1 MFTFNVYTLK
11 DEKNEKIDGTPVFPL
26 GIGELLDERLNEA
39 YITLVNSETPVF
51 RPCTEVMVEVLNN
64 NIPTQHYYFIVARDD
79 ASEMPIGSG
88 LYKHDLYLIE
98 RTKLLEGVIGQTVTF
113 TNTSQELQGT
123 ENSIVVTPVDMPDT
137 FLANSEVT
145 DGSPSATTSKLTSK
159 LGELNPVEY
168 KTPCTSGEPI
178 VILSPSKVANVLI
191 EHLSSTTEAN
201 GRTELSYYLG
211 KGHGQHNT
219 QVQCTIDGSTVTN
232 EDYTNDITVTPKNS
246 LVIEYTIA
254 INFTYNLLGKNNRKN
269 LLYKFSYSLAAV
281 PNKYPMPRLTIADCI
296 NRCLELATPVYLGE
310 ERKYYLDPEQE
321 LEYSKIIAPEF
332 TMTQATLREQLKT
345 IGGYIHAEPRLLGGN
360 GERKPGLK
368 ESQIIHFDKLG
379 VSSVVNSPTTYVG
392 NALTYDINQY
402 CTQIDS
408 TAQNIVNA
416 LNWAQ
421 GVVVSPSNNGIRTV
435 RTETVNIRVQESNA
449 NVPTTFPIQSITKV
463 ECGIITSGTEETEM
477 FDITPYV
484 YEQTEYDANLTSYKG
499 AYPRS
504 KAYAIY
510 YTIGQKNIKG
520 LFYKAST
527 EMSEVFGQYWTYY
540 SIVNILSMVSGK
552 NTGEIRDK
560 FAGDYVGRLAFRVSY
575 IPIYQTRVTHGKQMA
590 DGAEEY
596 TQVYNQSENIIEA
609 RYYGENIKGAAARLG
624 NIEQSRTYI
633 VKDLADIPQVGVCVN
648 VGTADEP
655 NLYAISG
662 VNAQI
667 FPKHIKFSLA
677 LTKDFNRISEYVG
690 ISSVKRVYEVSE
702 RQAYLRNILLKEYA
716 VVGEPIKASP
726 GIFRDYS
733 ALTGTFKAQSDA
745 TLVSQVYAWGGTK
758 STPVGT
764 DVTPLTKVAL
774 PVISS
779 AFGNA
784 MVFSWNYKDNY
795 SAGEMVEWQSEA
807 NVSGWWQQDVP
818 YCDYY
823 GRMEWMNFALLA
835 RDGEDKERGAEA
847 KNGAARRL
855 PLLYSQTPATG
866 VIGTNGTP
874 YHIVKDSREIIQ
886 MNYEL
891 EFKSNLPY
899 FVIGSALASNC
910 PLVNA
915 QSKGTTLVIFKDGRK
930 IGKFDRAVDTTGAS
944 KWADTSFVM
953 TPGVG
958 TKIEFSMYANSE
970 LQSCSAWAIVTTP
983 STTEKEVDDGNGG
996 KTTQT
1001 IYEGGEI
1008 LIACNDPQR
1017 FAKECGRTFYI
1028 TLVKN
1033 LKEANK

>member
-1 MFTFNVYTLK
+1 MFTFTVSRLGK
-11 DEKNEKIDGTPVFPL
+11 DGNGRDVWGYIDGTPVFPL

-39 YITLVNSETPVF
+39 YITIVNSKTPVF
-51 RPCTEVMVEVLNN
+51 RPCTEIMVTVKEGEA
-64 NIPTQHYYFIVARDD
+64 IKKQYYFIVARDD
-79 ASEMPIGSG
+79 AAEMPIGSG
-88 LYKHDLYLIE
+88 MYKHDLYLIE
-98 RTKLLEGVIGQTVTF
+98 RTKLLEGVLGQTVTF
-113 TNTSQELQGT
+113 TNTGEASVKDA
-123 ENSIVVTPVDMPDT
+123 IPV
-137 FLANSEVT
+137 
-145 DGSPSATTSKLTSK
+145 SATINESNWGGIEFKDCPFVKSPVA
-159 LGELNPVEY
+159 LGAP
-168 KTPCTSGEPI
+168 
-178 VILSPSKVANVLI
+178 
-191 EHLSSTTEAN
+191 
-201 GRTELSYYLG
+201 
-211 KGHGQHNT
+211 
-219 QVQCTIDGSTVTN
+219 
-232 EDYTNDITVTPKNS
+232 
-246 LVIEYTIA
+246 YTIPSSKSVGEYFA
-254 INFTYNLLGKNNRKN
+254 EKFTDSAYDVVAEEIGIQGNDSQFDPMFYTSFVFDGEETRWDETRTIIPTSNNVEIVYKLAFASHPKGPAGSVSNL
-269 LLYKFSYSLAAV
+269 YAFITYDLAAV

-296 NRCLELATPVYLGE
+296 NRCLELATPVYLGG

-321 LEYSKIIAPEF
+321 EEYFKIIAPEF

-345 IGGYIHAEPRLLGGN
+345 IGGYIHAEPRLLGGLGKVALAN
-360 GERKPGLK
+360 GTEVAKNR
-368 ESQIIHFDKLG
+368 IIHFDKLG
-379 VSSVVNSPTTYVG
+379 VSSVVNAPTTYVG

-421 GVVVSPSNNGIRTV
+421 GVVVSPSNNGIRTL

-449 NVPTTFPIQSITKV
+449 NVPTSFPIQSITKV
-463 ECGIITSGTEETEM
+463 ECGIITSGEEETEM

-510 YTIGQKNIKG
+510 YTIGQNNIKG

-527 EMSEVFGQYWTYY
+527 EFSEVFGQYWTFY
-540 SIVNILSMVSGK
+540 SIVNILSKV
-552 NTGEIRDK
+552 TGETTTAIRAK
-560 FAGDYVGRLAFRVSY
+560 FEGDYVGRLAFRVSY

-633 VKDLADIPQVGVCVN
+633 VKDLADIPNVGVCVN
-648 VGTADEP
+648 VGTEDEP

-662 VNAQI
+662 INAQI
-667 FPKHIKFSLA
+667 FPEHIKFSLA

-716 VVGEPIKASP
+716 VVGKPITANP
-726 GIFRDYS
+726 GVFRDYS
-733 ALTGTFKAQSDA
+733 ALTGIFKPQSDA

-764 DVTPLTKVAL
+764 DTTPLTKVAL

-795 SAGEMVEWQSEA
+795 SAGEKIEWQSEA

-823 GRMEWMNFALLA
+823 GRMEWMNFSLLA
-835 RDGEDKERGAEA
+835 RDSEDKERGAEA

-891 EFKSNLPY
+891 EFKSDLPY
-899 FVIGSALASNC
+899 LVIGSALASNC

-915 QSKGTTLVIFKDGRK
+915 QSKEVQFFLFNEK
-930 IGKFDRAVDTTGAS
+930 IGKFDRTIPTPTFGYAVDNDNFKVEEDEGCVKITIP
-944 KWADTSFVM
+944 VQ
-953 TPGVG
+953 TP
-958 TKIEFSMYANSE
+958 T
-970 LQSCSAWAIVTTP
+970 AWAIATTQR
-983 STTEKEVDDGNGG
+983 TIKKEVDNGNGG

-1017 FAKECGRTFYI
+1017 FAEECGRTFYI

>member
-11 DEKNEKIDGTPVFPL
+11 DEKYEKIDGTPVFPL

-39 YITLVNSETPVF
+39 YITLVNSTTPVF
-51 RPCTEVMVEVLNN
+51 RPCTEVMVQVLDD
-64 NIPTQHYYFIVARDD
+64 NIPNEYYYFIVARDD

-98 RTKLLEGVIGQTVTF
+98 RTKLLEGIIGQTITF
-113 TNTSQELQGT
+113 TNTGEASVKDAIPILPT
-123 ENSIVVTPVDMPDT
+123 LSDNTASFLDFSIIDIKSPVLLYSPLTVKSAREVGEMVAKKANKDGNGNLVVTLLTDYDGFTTRTVISNATDT
-137 FLANSEVT
+137 VYSYGDSAEFIPSRGTIEIRYDLALSWSAKGS
-145 DGSPSATTSKLTSK
+145 DGTQGGRTQYKKLTAT
-159 LGELNPVEY
+159 Y
-168 KTPCTSGEPI
+168 
-178 VILSPSKVANVLI
+178 VIA
-191 EHLSSTTEAN
+191 
-201 GRTELSYYLG
+201 
-211 KGHGQHNT
+211 
-219 QVQCTIDGSTVTN
+219 
-232 EDYTNDITVTPKNS
+232 
-246 LVIEYTIA
+246 A
-254 INFTYNLLGKNNRKN
+254 I
-269 LLYKFSYSLAAV
+269 
-281 PNKYPMPRLTIADCI
+281 PNAYPMPRLTIADCI

-310 ERKYYLDPEQE
+310 ERKYYLDPAQE

-345 IGGYIHAEPRLLGGN
+345 IGGYIHAEPRLLGGT

-368 ESQIIHFDKLG
+368 ECQIIHFDKLG
-379 VSSVVNSPTTYVG
+379 VSSVVDAPTTYVG

-421 GVVVSPSNNGIRTV
+421 GVVVSPSNNGIRTP
-435 RTETVNIRVQESNA
+435 RTETVNIRVQETNA
-449 NVPTTFPIQSITKV
+449 DVSTTFPIQSITKV
-463 ECGIITSGTEETEM
+463 ECGIIVDGKTETEM

-552 NTGEIRDK
+552 STNEIRDK

-648 VGTADEP
+648 VGTAEEP

-667 FPKHIKFSLA
+667 FPEHIKFSLA

-716 VVGEPIKASP
+716 VVGKPITANP
-726 GIFRDYS
+726 GVFRDYS
-733 ALTGTFKAQSDA
+733 ALTGIFKPQSDA

-764 DVTPLTKVAL
+764 DTTPLTKVAL

-795 SAGEMVEWQSEA
+795 SAGEKIEDEKEGD
-807 NVSGWWQQDVP
+807 VSGWWQQDVP

-835 RDGEDKERGAEA
+835 RDSEDKESGAEA

-899 FVIGSALASNC
+899 LIVGSALASNC

-915 QSKGTTLVIFKDGRK
+915 QSKEVQFLLFNEK
-930 IGKFDRAVDTTGAS
+930 IGKFDRTIPTPTFGYAVDNDNFKVEEDEGR
-944 KWADTSFVM
+944 V
-953 TPGVG
+953 
-958 TKIEFSMYANSE
+958 KITIPV
-970 LQSCSAWAIVTTP
+970 QTQTAWAIATSQ
-983 STTEKEVDDGNGG
+983 STIKKDVDNGNGG

-1017 FAKECGRTFYI
+1017 FAKECGNTFYI

>member
-1 MFTFNVYTLK
+1 MFTFNVYTIK
-11 DEKNEKIDGTPVFPL
+11 DEKYEKIDGTPVFPL

-39 YITLVNSETPVF
+39 YITLVNSTTPVF

-88 LYKHDLYLIE
+88 IYKHDLYLIE
-98 RTKLLEGVIGQTVTF
+98 RTKLLEGVLGQTVTF
-113 TNTSQELQGT
+113 TNTGMASAS
-123 ENSIVVTPVDMPDT
+123 NVVVI
-137 FLANSEVT
+137 
-145 DGSPSATTSKLTSK
+145 SPSVYGDKIDFDYSVLDITSPILQNAEYHIRSVQSVADALISNYEAMAGGNVTIDLLEKYGNFETKLTITDATPIV
-159 LGELNPVEY
+159 LNWNEEYYITPIRGNVELRYDMAFTYRAASVPTLY
-168 KTPCTSGEPI
+168 KTM
-178 VILSPSKVANVLI
+178 
-191 EHLSSTTEAN
+191 
-201 GRTELSYYLG
+201 
-211 KGHGQHNT
+211 
-219 QVQCTIDGSTVTN
+219 TVTF
-232 EDYTNDITVTPKNS
+232 S
-246 LVIEYTIA
+246 IA
-254 INFTYNLLGKNNRKN
+254 V
-269 LLYKFSYSLAAV
+269 V
-281 PNKYPMPRLTIADCI
+281 PNKYPIPRLTIADCI

-310 ERKYYLDPEQE
+310 ERKYYLDPAQE

-345 IGGYIHAEPRLLGGN
+345 IGGYIHAEPRLLGGT

-368 ESQIIHFDKLG
+368 ECQIIHFDKLG
-379 VSSVVNSPTTYVG
+379 VSSVVDAPTTYVG

-421 GVVVSPSNNGIRTV
+421 GVVVSPSNNGIRAM

-449 NVPTTFPIQSITKV
+449 NVPTSFPIQSITKV
-463 ECGIITSGTEETEM
+463 ECGIITSGSAETVM
-477 FDITPYV
+477 YDITPYV
-484 YEQTEYDANLTSYKG
+484 FEQTEYDANLTSYKG

-510 YTIGQKNIKG
+510 YTIGQKNLKG
-520 LFYKAST
+520 VFYKAST
-527 EMSEVFGQYWTYY
+527 EFSEVFGEYWTYY
-540 SIVNILSMVSGK
+540 SIVNILAKVMG
-552 NTGEIRDK
+552 TGEGEVRNM
-560 FAGDYVGRLAFRVSY
+560 FQGDYVGRLAFRVSY
-575 IPIYQTRVTHGKQMA
+575 IPIYQTRVSHGKQY
-590 DGAEEY
+590 AESGQEY

-633 VKDLADIPQVGVCVN
+633 VKDFDEIPQVGVCVN
-648 VGTADEP
+648 VGTDEVP

-667 FPKHIKFSLA
+667 FPEHIKFSLA

-702 RQAYLRNILLKEYA
+702 RNAYLRNVLLKEYA
-716 VVGEPIKASP
+716 VVGKKVEGAQP
-726 GIFRDYS
+726 GVFRDYS
-733 ALTGTFKAQSDA
+733 ALSGTFIHDSEVK
-745 TLVSQVYAWGGTK
+745 TVSQVYAWGGIK
-758 STPVGT
+758 GTPVGE
-764 DVTPLTKVAL
+764 DATPLTKVAL

-795 SAGEMVEWQSEA
+795 SAGEKIEYQSES

-823 GRMEWMNFALLA
+823 GRIEWMNFALIA
-835 RDGEDKERGAEA
+835 RESEDGERETTAR
-847 KNGAARRL
+847 NGAARRL
-855 PLLYSQTPATG
+855 PQLYSQKPTTAN
-866 VIGTNGTP
+866 IGTNGTP

-886 MNYEL
+886 MNFEL

-899 FVIGSALASNC
+899 LIIGSALASNC

-915 QSKGTTLVIFKDGRK
+915 ESKGTVLCIFTDGRK
-930 IGKFDRAVDTTGAS
+930 IGKFDRTVDTSSGTSQWG
-944 KWADTSFVM
+944 DTAYDLLSDG
-953 TPGVG
+953 GV
-958 TKIEFSMYANSE
+958 KIEFSRYAASTMQE
-970 LQSCSAWAIVTTP
+970 CSAWAIITNP
-983 STTEKEVDDGNGG
+983 STTTIDVDDGSGG

-1008 LIACNDPQR
+1008 LIACNDPVR
-1017 FAKECGRTFYI
+1017 FLEENERTVYI

-1033 LKEANK
+1033 L

>member
-11 DEKNEKIDGTPVFPL
+11 DEKYEKIDGTPVFPL

-39 YITLVNSETPVF
+39 YITLVNSNTPVF

-88 LYKHDLYLIE
+88 RYKHDLYLIE
-98 RTKLLEGVIGQTVTF
+98 RTKLLEGVIGQTITF
-113 TNTSQELQGT
+113 TNTGEASVKDAI
-123 ENSIVVTPVDMPDT
+123 SILPTLSDDNESFLDFSIIDIKSPVLLYSPLTVKSAREVGEMVAAKANKDGNGNLVVTLLTDYDGFTTRTVISNATDT
-137 FLANSEVT
+137 VYSYGDSAEFIPSRGTIEIRYDLALSWSAKGS
-145 DGSPSATTSKLTSK
+145 DGTQGGKTQYKKLTAT
-159 LGELNPVEY
+159 Y
-168 KTPCTSGEPI
+168 
-178 VILSPSKVANVLI
+178 VIA
-191 EHLSSTTEAN
+191 
-201 GRTELSYYLG
+201 
-211 KGHGQHNT
+211 
-219 QVQCTIDGSTVTN
+219 
-232 EDYTNDITVTPKNS
+232 
-246 LVIEYTIA
+246 A
-254 INFTYNLLGKNNRKN
+254 I
-269 LLYKFSYSLAAV
+269 
-281 PNKYPMPRLTIADCI
+281 PNAYPMPRITIADCI

-310 ERKYYLDPEQE
+310 ERKYYLDPVQE

-345 IGGYIHAEPRLLGGN
+345 IGGYIHAEPRLLGGT

-368 ESQIIHFDKLG
+368 ECQIIHFDKLG
-379 VSSVVNSPTTYVG
+379 VSSVVDAPTTYVG

-421 GVVVSPSNNGIRTV
+421 GVVVSPSNNGIRTP

-484 YEQTEYDANLTSYKG
+484 YEQTEYDSNLTSYKG

-552 NTGEIRDK
+552 STNEIRDK

-633 VKDLADIPQVGVCVN
+633 VKDLADIPKVGVCVN
-648 VGTADEP
+648 VGTAEKP

-667 FPKHIKFSLA
+667 FPEHIKFSLA

-716 VVGEPIKASP
+716 VVGNPITANP

-733 ALTGTFKAQSDA
+733 ALTGIFKPQSDA

-764 DVTPLTKVAL
+764 DTTPLTKVAL

-795 SAGEMVEWQSEA
+795 SAGEKIEFEKEGD
-807 NVSGWWQQDVP
+807 VSGWWQQDVP

-835 RDGEDKERGAEA
+835 RDSEDKESGAEA

-866 VIGTNGTP
+866 VIGTNGMP

-886 MNYEL
+886 INYEL

-899 FVIGSALASNC
+899 LIVGSALASNC

-915 QSKGTTLVIFKDGRK
+915 QSKEVQFFLFNEK
-930 IGKFDRAVDTTGAS
+930 IGKFDRTIPTPHL
-944 KWADTSFVM
+944 VM
-953 TPGVG
+953 P
-958 TKIEFSMYANSE
+958 
-970 LQSCSAWAIVTTP
+970 
-983 STTEKEVDDGNGG
+983 
-996 KTTQT
+996 
-1001 IYEGGEI
+1001 
-1008 LIACNDPQR
+1008 
-1017 FAKECGRTFYI
+1017 
-1028 TLVKN
+1028 
-1033 LKEANK
+1033 